1 MRGDIRRLYAD
12 AGAFALAL
20 PVLFSIPVLIE
31 FAQHV
36 VEIRLG
42 LYRAGLSAAVAADQR
57 RLVLGFAKTLAL
69 LLPAYWFV
77 RYMAS
82 QRNAPYAKRVERPAT
97 TLFAVQFLLRALAQW
112 LALFGPPIGTL
123 VGLDGRTTGYAS
135 LIVAI
140 GSSVI
145 GIYFTA
151 WFVSWPLGNVS
162 IGPLRSITVMAGS
175 FWRTVGY
182 VLAGAVPLMLVHYA
196 LGYGAIGR
204 SDVIVWLMMTV
215 DALVVGFLALTMAG
229 SGYLAAQTAAERS
242 RVALRHDVT
251 HPSAAH
257 C

>member
-1 MRGDIRRLYAD
+1 
-12 AGAFALAL
+12 
-20 PVLFSIPVLIE
+20 
-31 FAQHV
+31 
-36 VEIRLG
+36 
-42 LYRAGLSAAVAADQR
+42 
-57 RLVLGFAKTLAL
+57 
-69 LLPAYWFV
+69 
-77 RYMAS
+77 
-82 QRNAPYAKRVERPAT
+82 
-97 TLFAVQFLLRALAQW
+97 
-112 LALFGPPIGTL
+112 
-123 VGLDGRTTGYAS
+123 
-135 LIVAI
+135 
-140 GSSVI
+140 
-145 GIYFTA
+145 
-151 WFVSWPLGNVS
+151 
-162 IGPLRSITVMAGS
+162 MAGS

>member
-1 MRGDIRRLYAD
+1 MRDDIRRLYAD

-20 PVLFSIPVLIE
+20 PVLFSIPVVIE

-42 LYRAGLSAAVAADQR
+42 LYRTGLGGAAAADQR

-82 QRNAPYAKRVERPAT
+82 HRNAAYAKRIEHPAT

-112 LALFGPPIGTL
+112 LALFGPPMGIL
-123 VGLDGRTTGYAS
+123 LGLDGRATGYAS

-140 GSSVI
+140 GCSVI

-151 WFVSWPLGNVS
+151 WFVAWPLGTVS
-162 IGPLRSITVMAGS
+162 IGPLRSITVIAGS

-204 SDVIVWLMMTV
+204 SDVIVWLMMTA

-229 SGYLAAQTAAERS
+229 SSYLAAQRAAARS
-242 RVALRHDVT
+242 GVALRHDATSQSAT
-251 HPSAAH
+251 H